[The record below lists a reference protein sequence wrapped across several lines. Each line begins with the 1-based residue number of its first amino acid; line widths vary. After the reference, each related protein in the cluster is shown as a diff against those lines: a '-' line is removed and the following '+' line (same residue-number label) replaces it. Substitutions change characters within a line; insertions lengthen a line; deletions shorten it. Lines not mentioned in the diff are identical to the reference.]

1 MMDIDMS
8 QLTPMKRLNTNFKI
22 LKELM
27 IDYEHFMLNKSAS
40 KSIPYPFE
48 PKDRITGEYKSY
60 TKGVENDFLL
70 IFNKIDADLSIGF
83 IINYLNDYD
92 NPKFKVTIKFGGSNE
107 CMRTSEEMNFEQF
120 KANINELNKQLKNS
134 RYNALQLVS
143 QIFLKEEY
151 DLNKYIEMAEAEIEN
166 NLGGEYSD
174 YIELVNSLNANKESL
189 SNSNKE
195 IEENLKAL
203 DEYKD
208 VEKLRTQL
216 AEAEK
221 KLSEKRSVFE
231 KNMEIEKLQSN
242 IQEQEKKVK
251 YIGFRLLTKLNKL
264 KGKFPRIIG
273 DKIRSIM
280 KQN

>member
-1 MMDIDMS
+1 MPQM
-8 QLTPMKRLNTNFKI
+8 TPMKRLNSNFKI

-27 IDYEHFMLNKSAS
+27 IDYEYFTLNKSAS

-83 IINYLNDYD
+83 VINYLNEYD

-107 CMRTSEEMNFEQF
+107 CMRSSEEMDMEQF
-120 KANINELNKQLKNS
+120 RTKLNELNKQLINEKS
-134 RYNALQLVS
+134 YALELIS
-143 QIFLKEEY
+143 QIFLNEEY
-151 DLNKYIEMAEAEIEN
+151 DLNKYLEMAEAEIEHD
-166 NLGGEYSD
+166 LGDEYSS
-174 YIELVNSLNANKESL
+174 YIELVNSVNADKESL
-189 SNSNKE
+189 KNCNEE

-273 DKIRSIM
+273 DKIRSIT